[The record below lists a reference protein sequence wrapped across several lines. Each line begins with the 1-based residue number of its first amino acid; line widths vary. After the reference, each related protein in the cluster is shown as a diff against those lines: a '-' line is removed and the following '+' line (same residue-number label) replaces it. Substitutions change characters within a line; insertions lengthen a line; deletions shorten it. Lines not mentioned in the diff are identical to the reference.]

1 MDEKRA
7 VARAY
12 DELAEE
18 YAARRSPDPGAPDLL
33 ARLLAAVDPGE
44 RVLDAGCG
52 QGTPVLAALT
62 GAARAVGL
70 DVSREQLELAADA
83 VPGAALVRGDVTRL
97 PFRADSFGAATAY
110 HSLIHVPLADHGTV
124 LREFARVL
132 RPGALLLVTEGSEPW
147 EGANSDWL
155 DTGVEMRW
163 SIAGREATREE
174 LTRAGFDVLAVR
186 EVGDDLA
193 DDEVTKPFFLA
204 RRTAEADGSA

>member
-7 VARAY
+7 VVRAD

-62 GAARAVGL
+62 GTARAVGL
-70 DVSREQLELAADA
+70 DVSREQLGLAADA
-83 VPGAALVRGDVTRL
+83 VPGAALVRGDLTRL
-97 PFRADSFGAATAY
+97 PFRAGSFDAATAY

-124 LREFARVL
+124 LSEFARVL
-132 RPGALLLVTEGSEPW
+132 RSGALLLVTGGRRALGGGEP
-147 EGANSDWL
+147 
-155 DTGVEMRW
+155 
-163 SIAGREATREE
+163 
-174 LTRAGFDVLAVR
+174 
-186 EVGDDLA
+186 
-193 DDEVTKPFFLA
+193 
-204 RRTAEADGSA
+204 